1 MTEDI
6 SYSNQRLGWQLD
18 LANTLREE
26 RKTAE
31 LTALEKNYYQE
42 VGEYLAGMEQELSK
56 MEDPYCVE
64 AQILQD
70 ALKSERNSLR
80 KLIDQRMKKIARG
93 ALKRALSNSKKSALR
108 GMTEEE
114 EGIHAEMIS
123 AILKG
128 RETIQAHIERTE
140 KPLTGRKDISQ
151 EYEIVRLLDSVP
163 TFVGVNGKHYLLFKD
178 DVVALPAVHARNL
191 RNKSL
196 ADIVEIER
204 WFK

>member
-1 MTEDI
+1 M
-6 SYSNQRLGWQLD
+6 D
-18 LANTLREE
+18 LSNTLREE
-26 RKTAE
+26 RKSAE
-31 LTALEKNYYQE
+31 LQPLDKNFYEQVGTYLDGLE
-42 VGEYLAGMEQELSK
+42 AELSGTV
-56 MEDPYCVE
+56 DPYSVE

-70 ALKSERNSLR
+70 ALKSERNSLS
-80 KLIDQRMKKIARG
+80 KLIDQRMRKIVRG
-93 ALKRALSNSKKSALR
+93 ALRRSLSNSKKGALR
-108 GMTEEE
+108 GLTEEE
-114 EGIHAEMIS
+114 EHFQAQMVS
-123 AILKG
+123 AILQG
-128 RETIQAHIERTE
+128 REMIKSRVERIEGVKGEPLEKDGTE